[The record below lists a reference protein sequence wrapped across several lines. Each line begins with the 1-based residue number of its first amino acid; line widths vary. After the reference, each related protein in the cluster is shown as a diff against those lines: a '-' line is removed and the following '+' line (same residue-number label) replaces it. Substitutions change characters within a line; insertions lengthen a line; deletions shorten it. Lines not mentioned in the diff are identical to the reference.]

1 MNIEARIEKIMDEQ
15 VISDRFRKREFV
27 VQTKEQYPQ
36 TLCFEFTQDKT
47 SVLDAYQAGQEV
59 NVEFNIRGREWT
71 LRRVVLR
78 VTIRRFKL
86 GECLHYSKQLRR
98 HLHQIYLQRVSH
110 LPLVVTIA
118 FLTTIYRSNSPKSWG
133 APLIHCTLLART
145 VGPFRIPIQLQI
157 AKGSSPFR
165 GI

>member
-71 LRRVVLR
+71 PPQGGATRYYTTLQAWRMSPLQEAAAPAPPSDLPPAGTPFTSPARGDDSVLDDD
-78 VTIRRFKL
+78 
-86 GECLHYSKQLRR
+86 
-98 HLHQIYLQRVSH
+98 
-110 LPLVVTIA
+110 LP
-118 FLTTIYRSNSPKSWG
+118 F
-133 APLIHCTLLART
+133 
-145 VGPFRIPIQLQI
+145 
-157 AKGSSPFR
+157 
-165 GI
+165 

>member
-1 MNIEARIEKIMDEQ
+1 

-71 LRRVVLR
+71 PPQGGATRYYTTLQAWRMSPLQQAAAPAPPSDLPPAGQPFTPSGDDSVLDDD
-78 VTIRRFKL
+78 
-86 GECLHYSKQLRR
+86 
-98 HLHQIYLQRVSH
+98 
-110 LPLVVTIA
+110 LP
-118 FLTTIYRSNSPKSWG
+118 F
-133 APLIHCTLLART
+133 
-145 VGPFRIPIQLQI
+145 
-157 AKGSSPFR
+157 
-165 GI
+165 

>member
-71 LRRVVLR
+71 PPQ
-78 VTIRRFKL
+78 
-86 GECLHYSKQLRR
+86 G
-98 HLHQIYLQRVSH
+98 
-110 LPLVVTIA
+110 
-118 FLTTIYRSNSPKSWG
+118 G
-133 APLIHCTLLART
+133 ATRC
-145 VGPFRIPIQLQI
+145 
-157 AKGSSPFR
+157 
-165 GI
+165 